1 MPGGVRDI
9 HPPQAR
15 WKEDVE
21 RRLARL
27 FDAWGYDPIVTPTL
41 EFHDVLRIADGPD
54 LDAQMFKLFD
64 REGETLALR
73 PEMTTSIARAVASRY
88 RAEDLPLR
96 LRYNGG
102 VFRYERP
109 QAGFQREF
117 TQSGVELIGD
127 GGAAADAEVVA
138 LAVAALRDLGVGGV
152 LVDIGHAGF
161 LEGLLASL
169 QVSAD
174 LAAGL
179 RRCAAEQDFVGLV
192 RLAEAGGLASDQIER
207 LEALPALRGGPEILS
222 EAAAWVKD
230 ETAAAALARLEEVAG
245 LLEAHGVAGHV
256 RFDLGMIKE
265 LGYYTGLVLEGY
277 TPELGFTLSTGG
289 RYDNLLSRFGLDA
302 PAIGFVVGVERVLLA
317 QGKSAARPSVLDYVL
332 VAETGRRREALDAA
346 WRLRAMGR
354 RAVVHLADRAEPEA
368 APEADR
374 RRAARLVLI
383 GGAEGGDVSVFEG
396 GRVRSVGLDGL
407 GDEEGAAGRGDRGA

>member
-1 MPGGVRDI
+1 M
-9 HPPQAR
+9 
-15 WKEDVE
+15 
-21 RRLARL
+21 
-27 FDAWGYDPIVTPTL
+27 
-41 EFHDVLRIADGPD
+41 
-54 LDAQMFKLFD
+54 
-64 REGETLALR
+64 
-73 PEMTTSIARAVASRY
+73 
-88 RAEDLPLR
+88 
-96 LRYNGG
+96 
-102 VFRYERP
+102 
-109 QAGFQREF
+109 
-117 TQSGVELIGD
+117 IGD

-179 RRCAAEQDFVGLV
+179 RRYAAEQDFVGLV

-207 LEALPALRGGPEILS
+207 LEALPALRADRRFFRGP
-222 EAAAWVKD
+222 AWVKD

-277 TPELGFTLSTGG
+277 TPGLGFTLSTGG

-368 APEADR
+368 APEAT
-374 RRAARLVLI
+374 A
-383 GGAEGGDVSVFEG
+383 G
-396 GRVRSVGLDGL
+396 GR
-407 GDEEGAAGRGDRGA
+407 RGWC